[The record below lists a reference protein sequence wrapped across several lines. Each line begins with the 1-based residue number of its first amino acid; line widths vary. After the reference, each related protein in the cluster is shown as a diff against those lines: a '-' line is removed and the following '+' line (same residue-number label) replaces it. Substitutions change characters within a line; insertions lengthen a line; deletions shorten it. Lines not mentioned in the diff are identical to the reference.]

1 MDTLMNTNKLNEI
14 LTTARPNVKENTIKM
29 YERNLNRLKAIFETD
44 TWDFL
49 DNVENVKK
57 TLEELKG
64 KDDVSPV
71 NYTTVRNYYNSIII
85 LLMALNSDKHYDT
98 LLKSYGDLRDELNK
112 KYEDANASG
121 IISDKQKAN
130 FVPFKQVEDM
140 ILTICKE
147 LSDKNIKKKED
158 VNTKDKQLLQ
168 IYTLLNIYIRLPMRN
183 DMAGVS
189 AIMKSAYN
197 KLTEEDKENN
207 NYLVVQASNMWFVLN
222 EYKTKAKYKEKRID
236 VPKDLEKIL
245 RLYIRVNGMGMLF
258 KTKNGVPITR
268 NALTQLL
275 TKTSQKYMGLSIST
289 TMLRKI
295 VLSHK
300 FQDTKEDMKQMADIC
315 GHSVATQQHIYVKKN
330 QNENSGKSE

>member
-1 MDTLMNTNKLNEI
+1 MDTTMDTTELNQI
-14 LTTARPNVKENTIKM
+14 LTKARPNVKGNTIKM
-29 YERNLNRLKAIFETD
+29 YERNLQKLKVIFDTD
-44 TWDFL
+44 NWDFL
-49 DNVENVKK
+49 DNIENVKK
-57 TLEELKG
+57 TLGELKG
-64 KDDVSPV
+64 KDKVSPM
-71 NYTTVRNYYNSIII
+71 NYTTIRNYYNSIII

-112 KYEDANASG
+112 KYEDENASG
-121 IISDKQKAN
+121 VISDKQKDN
-130 FVPFKQVEDM
+130 FVPLKEVEDM
-140 ILTICKE
+140 IETICGE
-147 LSDKNIKKKED
+147 LSLKNIKKKED
-158 VNTKDKQLLQ
+158 VSVKDKQLLQ

-207 NYLVVQASNMWFVLN
+207 NYLVVQQKEMWFVLN

-245 RLYIRVNGMGMLF
+245 RLYVRVNGMGILF
-258 KTKNGVPITR
+258 KTGTGTPITR

-275 TKTSQKYMGLSIST
+275 TKTSQKYMGKSIST

-300 FQDTKEDMKQMADIC
+300 FQNTKEDMKQMADVC

-330 QNENSGKSE
+330 QNENSGNTE